1 MIPDIGNGQ
10 KHCDANV
17 EESANVSKQST
28 AGFDVARILSDA
40 PYLHSLIFAPR
51 PSLTKKIRFN

>member
-17 EESANVSKQST
+17 EESADVPKQST
-28 AGFDVARILSDA
+28 AGFDIARILSDA

-51 PSLTKKIRFN
+51 HP